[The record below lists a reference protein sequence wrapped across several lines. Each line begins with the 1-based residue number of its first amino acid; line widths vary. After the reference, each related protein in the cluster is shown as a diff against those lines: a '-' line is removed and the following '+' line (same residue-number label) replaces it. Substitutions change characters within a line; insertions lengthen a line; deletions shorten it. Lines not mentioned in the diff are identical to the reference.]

1 MCVHSLCDI
10 VFHAVTHYEFDA
22 NLIRSGIIHE
32 RCERVPAIMGKMFH
46 VELIHNCIEIRTNIG
61 TVCVVIGRNLF
72 ICGVGYQMMLPNRNK
87 SRYSPF
93 ELLVPSPLTTF
104 VVYSNDAYREP
115 VLGCT
120 YSVHDDGTITL
131 TAYSKNFCYTIEH

>member
-46 VELIHNCIEIRTNIG
+46 VELVYLDTFLSSGIVRSAGDTRMSGDLTILIRFRIKAGKPVNQQRDG
-61 TVCVVIGRNLF
+61 VCR
-72 ICGVGYQMMLPNRNK
+72 YQ
-87 SRYSPF
+87 
-93 ELLVPSPLTTF
+93 PS
-104 VVYSNDAYREP
+104 YRQQF
-115 VLGCT
+115 
-120 YSVHDDGTITL
+120 SH
-131 TAYSKNFCYTIEH
+131 

>member
-61 TVCVVIGRNLF
+61 HI
-72 ICGVGYQMMLPNRNK
+72 
-87 SRYSPF
+87 
-93 ELLVPSPLTTF
+93 
-104 VVYSNDAYREP
+104 
-115 VLGCT
+115 
-120 YSVHDDGTITL
+120 
-131 TAYSKNFCYTIEH
+131 NFCGESEKIILDMFLDVGTNFSGCKYARKESADD

>member
-61 TVCVVIGRNLF
+61 TVCVVIA
-72 ICGVGYQMMLPNRNK
+72 I
-87 SRYSPF
+87 
-93 ELLVPSPLTTF
+93 F
-104 VVYSNDAYREP
+104 VVYQKSTVGIVP
-115 VLGCT
+115 VLYERQDFVCNR
-120 YSVHDDGTITL
+120 ITL
-131 TAYSKNFCYTIEH
+131 SVPASVFIPPIIYCSSRCTLSVVISNSSVGRRPV

>member
-46 VELIHNCIEIRTNIG
+46 VDANDI
-61 TVCVVIGRNLF
+61 V
-72 ICGVGYQMMLPNRNK
+72 YQEN
-87 SRYSPF
+87 
-93 ELLVPSPLTTF
+93 
-104 VVYSNDAYREP
+104 AYRP
-115 VLGCT
+115 GLKVNI
-120 YSVHDDGTITL
+120 YRHIV
-131 TAYSKNFCYTIEH
+131 NFSQSLSGKVIARRVSEK

>member
-10 VFHAVTHYEFDA
+10 VFHAVTHYEFNA

-61 TVCVVIGRNLF
+61 TVCVVIA
-72 ICGVGYQMMLPNRNK
+72 I
-87 SRYSPF
+87 
-93 ELLVPSPLTTF
+93 F
-104 VVYSNDAYREP
+104 VVYQKSTVGIVP
-115 VLGCT
+115 VLYERQDFVCNRNN
-120 YSVHDDGTITL
+120 SVCSG
-131 TAYSKNFCYTIEH
+131 FCFHSSNHILFVQMHIIRGISNSSVGRRPV

>member
-1 MCVHSLCDI
+1 MCVHSLCEI

-61 TVCVVIGRNLF
+61 TVCVVIA
-72 ICGVGYQMMLPNRNK
+72 I
-87 SRYSPF
+87 
-93 ELLVPSPLTTF
+93 F
-104 VVYSNDAYREP
+104 VVYQKSTVGIVP
-115 VLGCT
+115 VLYERQDFVCNRNN
-120 YSVHDDGTITL
+120 SVCSG
-131 TAYSKNFCYTIEH
+131 FCFILRSYIVRPDAHYPWLSPKVP

>member
-61 TVCVVIGRNLF
+61 TVCVVIA
-72 ICGVGYQMMLPNRNK
+72 I
-87 SRYSPF
+87 
-93 ELLVPSPLTTF
+93 F
-104 VVYSNDAYREP
+104 VVYQKSTVGIVP
-115 VLGCT
+115 VLYERQVLSAIG
-120 YSVHDDGTITL
+120 ITL
-131 TAYSKNFCYTIEH
+131 SVPASVFFLQSYIVRPDAHYPWLSLTVR